1 MKLANSLNISN
12 YHIDKVTKGIEDY
25 LWETLFKYVFKALN
39 GKSVVNSKS
48 DLINAL
54 KTGKIYYSNGAF
66 RSKTTFSNNIANE
79 LEKIGAKFKYNAYY
93 ISESSIPFEISE
105 VISYVTAQEAVKIA
119 TLNKLFIDF
128 TNGLFDVPFEPFIQ
142 ASVELAFR
150 KLEKDILTE
159 ALKNNVPIIEL
170 GLAKPK
176 VDLPKAKIK
185 AIEEYWDKVNKLH
198 AQGLISYADKY
209 NPRNVPN
216 LDAVIGKLEEPKL
229 PKDEDKYDKPLLED
243 LEIKEDKGKGKPL
256 EEKKPKP
263 KDEEPPLPKLDLTID
278 DVVIDYRS
286 KKIAEDYTYNMNYWV
301 QNWKINNIIKM
312 REDILKMYEQGKRI
326 SDFQEY
332 FQKRWGIAKNK
343 AKFLAQNEYGL
354 VSSTVQSA
362 IWQETGAKE
371 FIWIRSVAIE
381 KRKLHEKYYN
391 KRFRFDNTPIIDE
404 KLNIRGL
411 PRQIWNCQCQMRVV
425 VPTIKD
431 IIEARNG
438 QKNIITKIR
447 NAITG
452 GQRNNSAWRYRRFG
466 KS

>member
-1 MKLANSLNISN
+1 MKLANALNISN
-12 YHIDKVTKGIEDY
+12 YYIDKVTKGIENY
-25 LWETLFKYVFKALN
+25 LWETLFKHIFKVLN
-39 GKSVVNSKS
+39 GKSIVNSKS

-66 RSKTTFSNNIANE
+66 RSKTTFSNNVSSE
-79 LEKIGAKFKYNAYY
+79 LERIGAVYKYKAYY
-93 ISESSIPFEISE
+93 IAESSIPFEISE
-105 VISYVTAQEAVKIA
+105 IISYVTAQEAVKIA

-142 ASVELAFR
+142 ASVELAFK

-159 ALKNNVPIIEL
+159 TLKNNVPIIEL

-185 AIEEYWDKVNKLH
+185 VIEDYWDKINKLH

-216 LDAVIGKLEEPKL
+216 LDVVIGKPEEPKP
-229 PKDEDKYDKPLLED
+229 PKDEDKDDKPL
-243 LEIKEDKGKGKPL
+243 K
-256 EEKKPKP
+256 EKKPKP

-301 QNWKINNIIKM
+301 QTWKVNNIVKM

-362 IWQETGAKE
+362 IWQEAGAKE
-371 FIWIRSVAIE
+371 FVWIRSVAIE

-391 KRFRFDNTPIIDE
+391 KRFRFDNPPIIDE

-447 NAITG
+447 NTITG
-452 GQRNNSAWRYRRFG
+452 EQRNNSAWRYRRFG
-466 KS
+466 QG